1 MKRIIFIFF
10 SLLLVAAGCKK
21 SDKIPRGVLPPA
33 KMENV
38 LLDMMRADE
47 FLTGYVFSRDSALNK
62 KAESIKAYQKIFR
75 IHRVDKGEFEKSFS
89 YYRSHPLL
97 LKVMMD
103 SLTNRLTRIAEEENK
118 PKPIMTTDSF
128 IKNYKSPVK

>member
-1 MKRIIFIFF
+1 MRSIFFIFF
-10 SLLLVAAGCKK
+10 SLLLVAAACKK
-21 SDKIPRGVLPPA
+21 RDKIPRGVLPPA

-47 FLTGYVFSRDSALNK
+47 FLTGYVFSRDSTLNK
-62 KAESIKAYQKIFR
+62 KTESIKEYQKIFR
-75 IHRVDKGEFEKSFS
+75 IHQVDKEAFEKSFS

-97 LKVMMD
+97 LKIMMD
-103 SLTNRLTRIAEEENK
+103 TLTNRLTRIADEENE

-128 IKNYKSPVK
+128 VKKSIGPVK

>member
-10 SLLLVAAGCKK
+10 SLLLVAAACKK
-21 SDKIPRGVLPPA
+21 RDKIPRGVLPPA

-47 FLTGYVFSRDSALNK
+47 FLAGYVFSRDSTLNK
-62 KAESIKAYQKIFR
+62 KTESIKEYQKIFR
-75 IHRVDKGEFEKSFS
+75 IHQVDKGEFEKSFS

-97 LKVMMD
+97 LKIMMD
-103 SLTNRLTRIAEEENK
+103 TLTNRLTRIADEENE

-128 IKNYKSPVK
+128 IKKYKSPVK